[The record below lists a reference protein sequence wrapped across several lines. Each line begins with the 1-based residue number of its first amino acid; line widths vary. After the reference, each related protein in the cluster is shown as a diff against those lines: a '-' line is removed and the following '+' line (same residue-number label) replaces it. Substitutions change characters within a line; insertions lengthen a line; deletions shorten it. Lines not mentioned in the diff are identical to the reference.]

1 MMQYIYYTLENKA
14 VEYKTRKMTHLKV
27 FNFLVWLGDKMYW
40 NYCREVWISPDIF
53 DDCFM
58 IMEVLT
64 SQEAVPGDQSS
75 VKYWY
80 CNLRQS
86 RLQQPDKQL
95 SEGGGLAGIIIF
107 VWSEQTAEQHWL
119 NPLTGG
125 EGGREAGREGAGH
138 KQTSTTSSLQ
148 PACLFSFFSP
158 LLCWPDQSS
167 PLTSAGFVYE
177 SVFAIILWEFQ
188 MDSFLKEH
196 YLMW

>member
-125 EGGREAGREGAGH
+125 EGGRGQVTNKH
-138 KQTSTTSSLQ
+138 LQ
-148 PACLFSFFSP
+148 HPHYNLLVCFPSP

-188 MDSFLKEH
+188 MDSFLRED